1 MAGGPI
7 RLPIVSKFDPKGV
20 NKAQSSLKNFGAV
33 AGKIGL
39 AAVAAIAG
47 IGTAALKMSS
57 EFETS
62 FAKIQGLVGVSAD
75 QLGALEDAAKTLGP
89 QFGKSAQEA
98 ADALF
103 FITSAGLRGNDAI
116 TVLEAS
122 LKGAA
127 AGLGDTK
134 TIADLATSAVN
145 AYGVNVLDG
154 AKAVDVLTEAVREGK
169 LEPAELAGA
178 MGQVLPISS
187 ALGVGFDE
195 VGAAMAAM
203 SRTGTDASTAAT
215 QLRQIL
221 ATVAKPTGE
230 ANEALAN
237 MGLSAAGLREQIKEE
252 GLFATLQTLTEA
264 FDGNIEA
271 TSAVFGNIRALS
283 GVLDLMG
290 PNVEGTAQIF
300 ANMTDDVGALDDA
313 FAAMED
319 TAGFKM
325 NKALETAKVSLLG
338 VGDILLPI
346 AARLL
351 DSLMPVIDSLGPL
364 LEDLF
369 TKLEPVIGELLG
381 MLPALLESLSPLFP
395 IIGDIAGVFLD
406 LVKTA
411 LPPLIALFDILLP
424 VIAEITGVLAEFI
437 GNALEMIAPLLV
449 DIVEAFRPFIEASL
463 PIFMELFELL
473 IPIVLE
479 LIEMFLPLLDY
490 VLPVLEAL
498 LMDVVLPALEM
509 FAEMMGVL
517 LPLAMEIFKEM
528 GLGKLL
534 TSLGAFSD
542 QFSDIVFA
550 IRTFWATGFN
560 LMLDRL
566 EFFINESIKG
576 LNWFIDKAN
585 SLPGVEIDFR
595 ASEVSFDRLAI
606 PGKFDNMRFADKDVS
621 GISDTGRRGGG
632 GIDAIVQQYTSTYD
646 TAMVNAMRNRAGF
659 DGQAMAAKVLA
670 DRFGMPAMAD
680 GGIVNRPTFALIGE
694 SGPEAVVPLGGRGG
708 MGNTYNI
715 TVNAGMGSDG
725 GRVGEEIVKAIKRYE
740 RTSGPVFAS
749 A

>member
-1 MAGGPI
+1 MAGPI
-7 RLPIVSKFDPKGV
+7 RLPIVSKFDSRGV
-20 NKAQSSLKNFGAV
+20 KNAQTSLKKFGGV
-33 AGKIGL
+33 AGKIGA

-62 FAKIQGLVGVSAD
+62 FAKIQGLVGVSKD
-75 QLGALEDAAKTLGP
+75 QIGELEEAAKTLGP

-103 FITSAGLRGNDAI
+103 FITSAGLRGSDAT

-215 QLRQIL
+215 QLRQIMS
-221 ATVAKPTGE
+221 TVAKPTAE
-230 ANEALAN
+230 AEEQLAN
-237 MGLSAAGLREQIKEE
+237 MGMSASGLRDLIAEE
-252 GLFATLQTLTEA
+252 GLLAGLEALTEG

-271 TSAVFGNIRALS
+271 TSAVFGNVRALS

-290 PNVEGTAQIF
+290 PNVEGTREIF

-313 FAAMED
+313 FAAVEE

-325 NKALETAKVSLLG
+325 NKAMETAKVSLLG

-351 DSLMPVIDSLGPL
+351 DSMMPVIESLGPL

-369 TKLEPVIGELLG
+369 TELEPVISELLG
-381 MLPALLESLSPLFP
+381 LLPPLLESLSPLFP

-411 LPPLIALFDILLP
+411 LPPLIALFDIFLP
-424 VIAEITGVLAEFI
+424 VIADITEVLGQFI
-437 GNALEMIAPLLV
+437 GDALEMLAPLLV
-449 DIVEAFRPFIEASL
+449 DIVEAFRPFVEAAL
-463 PIFMELFELL
+463 PIMMELLELI

-490 VLPVLEAL
+490 VLPVLEVL
-498 LMDVVLPALEM
+498 LMDVVIPALEI
-509 FAEMMGVL
+509 FAEMMGVG
-517 LPLAMEIFKEM
+517 LPLAMELFKEV
-528 GLGKLL
+528 GLGRLL
-534 TSLGAFSD
+534 IAMGEFSD
-542 QFSDIVFA
+542 DFNEIVYG
-550 IRTFWATGFN
+550 IRVWWATTFN
-560 LMLDRL
+560 AMLEGL
-566 EFFINESIKG
+566 ETWTNGVLRG
-576 LNWFIDKAN
+576 LNWFIEKAN
-585 SLPGVEIDFR
+585 SLPGVEIDFV
-595 ASEVSFDRLAI
+595 ATEVSFDRLEI
-606 PGKFDNMRFADKDVS
+606 PGKFDNLRFGDKDVS
-621 GISDTGRRGGG
+621 GVRDVADRFLADVNSIVGSQGYQAGSNYIRPG
-632 GIDAIVQQYTSTYD
+632 GIDSES
-646 TAMVNAMRNRAGF
+646 
-659 DGQAMAAKVLA
+659 AAKILA
-670 DRFGMPAMAD
+670 DRFGVPAMAA
-680 GGIVNRPTFALIGE
+680 GGIVTGPTFALIGE
-694 SGPEAVVPLGGRGG
+694 KGPEAVIPLGGGRGVG
-708 MGNTYNI
+708 SVYNV
-715 TVNAGMGSDG
+715 TVNAGMGADG
-725 GRVGEEIVKAIKRYE
+725 ARVGEAVIKAIRSYE
-740 RTSGPVFAS
+740 RSSGPVFAR

>member
-7 RLPIVSKFDPKGV
+7 RLVIASKFDPKGI
-20 NKAQSSLKNFGAV
+20 NKGKSSLKNFGVV

-39 AAVAAIAG
+39 ASVAAIAG

-75 QLGALEDAAKTLGP
+75 QIGVLEDAAKTLGP

-103 FITSAGLRGNDAI
+103 FITSAGLRGADAT

-145 AYGVNVLDG
+145 AYGAAQLDG
-154 AKAVDVLTEAVREGK
+154 AQAVDVLTEAVREGK

-178 MGQVLPISS
+178 MGQVLPLAS
-187 ALGVGFDE
+187 ALGVSFNE
-195 VGAAMAAM
+195 VGASMAAM
-203 SRTGTDASTAAT
+203 SRTGTDASTAST

-221 ATVAKPTGE
+221 ASLTKPTAE
-230 ANEALAN
+230 AETALAG
-237 MGLSAAGLREQIKEE
+237 MGLSAEGLRAQIKEE
-252 GLFATLQTLTEA
+252 GLLSVLETLTSA

-271 TSAVFGNIRALS
+271 TASVFGNVRALS

-290 PNVEGTAQIF
+290 PAADTTRQIF

-313 FAAMED
+313 FAAVEE

-381 MLPALLESLSPLFP
+381 MLPELLQSLSPIFP

-406 LVKTA
+406 LVKLA
-411 LPPLIALFDILLP
+411 LPPLVALLDVLMPLFADL
-424 VIAEITGVLAEFI
+424 TGVLGEFI
-437 GNALEMIAPLLV
+437 GDALEMFAPVLM
-449 DIVEAFRPFIEASL
+449 DIVDAITPIIEAAFPVFMSL
-463 PIFMELFELL
+463 LETI

-479 LIEMFLPLLDY
+479 LIEMFLPLLDF
-490 VLPVLEAL
+490 VLPL
-498 LMDVVLPALEM
+498 LGVMLTDVVIPALDLL
-509 FAEMMGVL
+509 AEVL
-517 LPLAMEIFKEM
+517 SVALPLAMEIFKEF
-528 GLGKLL
+528 GLGRLL
-534 TSLGAFSD
+534 LALGDFSGD
-542 QFSDIVFA
+542 FKDFVFNLRTAWATTFNGMIEHLEGWINSA
-550 IRTFWATGFN
+550 IR
-560 LMLDRL
+560 
-566 EFFINESIKG
+566 G

-585 SLPGVEIDFR
+585 SLPGVEIDFS
-595 ASEVSFDRLAI
+595 ASEISLGRLDMPSRFD
-606 PGKFDNMRFADKDVS
+606 GMTFDEVDVS
-621 GISDTGRRGGG
+621 GISDIGRRGIQSVGSEF
-632 GIDAIVQQYTSTYD
+632 STMFD
-646 TAMVNAMRNRAGF
+646 DAMVGVMQNRAGVT
-659 DGQAMAAKVLA
+659 GQSMASQILA
-670 DRFGMPAMAD
+670 DRFGIPAMAQ
-680 GGIVNRPTFALIGE
+680 GGIVTAPTFALIGE
-694 SGPEAVVPLGGRGG
+694 SGPEAVIPLGANGG
-708 MGNTYNI
+708 VGNTYNI
-715 TVNAGMGSDG
+715 TVNAGMGSG
-725 GRVGEEIVKAIKRYE
+725 NGAQLGEAVVNAIRSYE
-740 RTSGPVFAS
+740 RSSGPVFAR